1 VKPDQ
6 FAEASSLTR
15 RIRMNSVFT
24 LVLVVGLGIATV
36 AMSLRLEQS
45 FVSRIGTGLTVVLAT
60 VNQ

>member
-1 VKPDQ
+1 MKPDQ

-24 LVLVVGLGIATV
+24 LVLVAGLGIASV
-36 AMSLRLEQS
+36 AVSLRLEQS
-45 FVSRIGTGLTVVLAT
+45 FVSRVATGLTVVLAT